1 MVGAGG
7 GVPRVGSA
15 AARPATPLT
24 ARPLA
29 GCGNTLRHQQP
40 RIFGRPPGAPRISYL
55 LRFQEEEGCNS
66 EAEVGRVR
74 GRGPGALNGSCQA
87 TPSGLPPS
95 GPPCS
100 LPPSRGRPS
109 CPLARSAPLLCVLN
123 RSI

>member
-15 AARPATPLT
+15 AAGPATRLT

-29 GCGNTLRHQQP
+29 GCGNTLPHQQH
-40 RIFGRPPGAPRISYL
+40 RIFGRPRGAPRISYL

-74 GRGPGALNGSCQA
+74 GPGPGVLNRSCQA
-87 TPSGLPPS
+87 TRSCLPP
-95 GPPCS
+95 PRPA
-100 LPPSRGRPS
+100 LPASALQGAPVLPSRRGQRPCCAS
-109 CPLARSAPLLCVLN
+109 
-123 RSI
+123 